1 MGYAG
6 GGGSI
11 KGYSQLRR
19 GGGTTAGTVQVGQA
33 IPSTDI
39 PTIIILA

>member
-19 GGGTTAGTVQVGQA
+19 GGEAQQQVQVGQA